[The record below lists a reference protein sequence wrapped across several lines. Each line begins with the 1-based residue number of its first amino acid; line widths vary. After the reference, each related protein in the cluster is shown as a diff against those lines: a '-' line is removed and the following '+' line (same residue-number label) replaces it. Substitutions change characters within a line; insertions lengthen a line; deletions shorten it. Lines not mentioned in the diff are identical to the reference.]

1 MTRSGHYLAAAVLIM
16 CTAGCDENLR
26 DFAGPTPDLQPTFTS
41 IQRDIFNT
49 TDSAARAA
57 CTTCH
62 NAGNVAVAGGL
73 NLTGAGAYA
82 ALVNTASSGKPGAIR
97 VVPGNP
103 DGSYLV
109 QKLEGA
115 SGIVG
120 DRMPQSGPPYLTPG
134 QIAIIRRWIQEG
146 AANN

>member
-41 IQRDIFNT
+41 IQRDIFST
-49 TDSAARAA
+49 TDSAMRQA
-57 CTTCH
+57 CTNCH
-62 NAGNVAVAGGL
+62 NAGNAVVAGGL
-73 NLTGAGAYA
+73 NLTGAGAYS
-82 ALVNTASSGKPGAIR
+82 ALVDTASRDKPGAIR

-103 DGSYLV
+103 DGSYLI
-109 QKLEGA
+109 QKIEGA
-115 SGIVG
+115 SGIAG
-120 DRMPQSGPPYLTPG
+120 DRMPQSGPFLSSG
-134 QIAIIRRWIQEG
+134 QIEIIRRWIEQG

>member
-1 MTRSGHYLAAAVLIM
+1 MTRSGHYLAAAVLII

-26 DFAGPTPDLQPTFTS
+26 DFAGPTPDLHPTFTS
-41 IQRDIFNT
+41 IQQDIFNT

-62 NAGNVAVAGGL
+62 NAGNAAVAGGL
-73 NLTGAGAYA
+73 NLTGTGAYA
-82 ALVNTASSGKPGAIR
+82 ALVNAPSRDKPGAIR
-97 VVPGNP
+97 VIPGDP
-103 DGSYLV
+103 DGSYV
-109 QKLEGA
+109 IQKLEGA

-120 DRMPQSGPPYLTPG
+120 QRMPQSGPPFLTPG
-134 QIAIIRRWIQEG
+134 QIAIIRRWIADG

>member
-1 MTRSGHYLAAAVLIM
+1 MRRSGHYLAAAALIM

-26 DFAGPTPDLQPTFTS
+26 DFAGPTPDLEPTFTS

-49 TDSAARAA
+49 TDSAQRPA

-62 NAGNVAVAGGL
+62 VSNNPTVAAGL
-73 NLTGAGAYA
+73 NLTGTGAYT
-82 ALVNTASSGKPGAIR
+82 ALVNAPSSRNPGAIR
-97 VVPGNP
+97 VVPGDP

-109 QKLEGA
+109 QKIEGA
-115 SGIVG
+115 PGIVG
-120 DRMPQSGPPYLTPG
+120 ERMPQRGPFLTPG
-134 QIAIIRRWIQEG
+134 QIAIIRRWIEQG